1 MVTGWA
7 EVTLFKVNWVDIKK
21 MHTRRQ
27 RRMGKAGSLN
37 GREFPRLQAVA
48 LLVSLAL
55 ALGGCAIPQ
64 IKAEER
70 LFLPLSAE
78 VLDVYTLPPQEFQG
92 TTVGGLS
99 ALAYDRS
106 QDRFYALADDRGRF
120 GPPRFYELAMAFEV
134 DENGQSRFKT
144 VTIESVT
151 PLTDAEGN
159 PYHQGQLD
167 PEGFALSPRN
177 TVLVSSEGDVD
188 QGIPPFLGEFDRE
201 TGRLVTPFRI
211 PERFLPDDANLP
223 TQGVRNNLSFE
234 SLTIN
239 AAPGTAGQTE
249 PFRLFIATESALVQ
263 DYESDPT
270 QPLQSRFLHYLLG
283 EDQSTLIA
291 EHAYPLDLE
300 PSGAVVNGLTDL
312 LVIDQGGHFLGLERA
327 FGLRGFNVRLYQ
339 LATGG
344 ATDISTLATLRGST
358 GGISPI
364 RKQLV
369 FDFADTAVPVDNLE
383 GMTLGPRLPDGSQS
397 LILISDNNFEANRPT
412 QLILLRLQ
420 G

>member
-1 MVTGWA
+1 MERE
-7 EVTLFKVNWVDIKK
+7 EVLTQGVFPG
-21 MHTRRQ
+21 RRGL
-27 RRMGKAGSLN
+27 RGILLLMGLVLMLGS
-37 GREFPRLQAVA
+37 
-48 LLVSLAL
+48 
-55 ALGGCAIPQ
+55 CAIPQ

-78 VLDVYTLPPQEFQG
+78 VLDVYTLPSQEFQG

-106 QDRFYALADDRGRF
+106 VDQFYALSDDRGRY
-120 GPPRFYELAMAFEV
+120 GPPRFYELAMVFEV
-134 DENGQSRFKT
+134 DEDGQPRFKD
-144 VTIESVT
+144 VSIESVT

-159 PYHQGQLD
+159 PYPQGQLD

-177 TVLVSSEGDVD
+177 TVLVSSEGDID

-201 TGRLVTPFRI
+201 TGRLVTSFRI
-211 PERFLPDDANLP
+211 PDRFLPDDADPP

-239 AAPGTAGQTE
+239 AAPSTAGQTE

-263 DYESDPT
+263 DYESDPA

-300 PSGAVVNGLTDL
+300 PSGAVVNGLTEL
-312 LVIDQGGHFLGLERA
+312 LLLDQGGHFLGLERA

-344 ATDISTLATLRGST
+344 ATDISTIASLRGAE
-358 GGISPI
+358 GISPI

-369 FDFADTAVPVDNLE
+369 LDFADTTVPVDNLE

-397 LILISDNNFEANRPT
+397 LMVVSDNNFETNRPT
-412 QLILLRLQ
+412 QFILLRLR

>member
-1 MVTGWA
+1 MQA
-7 EVTLFKVNWVDIKK
+7 Q
-21 MHTRRQ
+21 RQ
-27 RRMGKAGSLN
+27 RRMGKAKILNRGSLR
-37 GREFPRLQAVA
+37 GAWTLA
-48 LLVSLAL
+48 LLVSLVL
-55 ALGGCAIPQ
+55 ALGSCAIPQ
-64 IKAEER
+64 IKAAER
-70 LFLPLSAE
+70 LFLPLAVE
-78 VLDVYTLPPQEFQG
+78 VLDVYTLPPQEFQN

-106 QDRFYALADDRGRF
+106 VDQFYALADDRGRF

-134 DENGQSRFKT
+134 NEDGQPQFRDVS
-144 VTIESVT
+144 IQSVT
-151 PLTDAEGN
+151 PLTAADGS
-159 PYHQGQLD
+159 PYPPGQLD

-177 TVLVSSEGDVD
+177 SVFVSSEGDVS
-188 QGIPPFLGEFDRE
+188 QGISPFLGEFDRE
-201 TGRLVTPFRI
+201 TGQLVTSFRI
-211 PERFLPDDANLP
+211 PDRFLPNDANPP

-234 SLTIN
+234 SLTLN

-249 PFRLFIATESALVQ
+249 PFRLFMATESALVQ
-263 DYESDPT
+263 DYEPDPA

-300 PSGAVVNGLTDL
+300 PSGAVVNGLTEL
-312 LVIDQGGHFLGLERA
+312 LLIDQGGHFLGLERA

-344 ATDISTLATLRGST
+344 ATDTSTLASLRGAE
-358 GGISPI
+358 GLSPI

-369 FDFADTAVPVDNLE
+369 LDFADTPIPVDNLE

-397 LILISDNNFEANRPT
+397 LIIVSDNNFEANRPT

-420 G
+420 GLR

>member
-1 MVTGWA
+1 
-7 EVTLFKVNWVDIKK
+7 
-21 MHTRRQ
+21 
-27 RRMGKAGSLN
+27 MG
-37 GREFPRLQAVA
+37 QARIFHGGGLRVLA
-48 LLVSLAL
+48 LVLSFTL

-64 IKAEER
+64 LRAEER
-70 LFLPLSAE
+70 LFLPLVAE
-78 VLDVYTLPPQEFQG
+78 VLDVYTLPTQDFQD

-106 QDRFYALADDRGRF
+106 VDQFYALSDDRGRF
-120 GPPRFYELAMAFEV
+120 GPPRFYRMTMAFGLG
-134 DENGQSRFKT
+134 DDGQPRFRD
-144 VTIESVT
+144 VAIQSVT
-151 PLTDAEGN
+151 PFTDAEGN
-159 PYHQGQLD
+159 PYPRGQLD
-167 PEGFALSPRN
+167 PEGLALSPRN
-177 TVLVSSEGDVD
+177 TVLMSSEGDVPR
-188 QGIPPFLGEFDRE
+188 GVPPFLGEFDRA
-201 TGRLVTPFRI
+201 TGRLVTAFRL
-211 PERFLPDDANLP
+211 PDRFLPDDANPP

-234 SLTIN
+234 ALTLN

-249 PFRLFIATESALVQ
+249 PFRLFMATESALVQ
-263 DYESDPT
+263 DYEPDPA

-300 PSGAVVNGLTDL
+300 PSGAVVNGLTEL
-312 LVIDQGGHFLGLERA
+312 LLIDQGGHFLGLERA

-344 ATDISTLATLRGST
+344 ATDTSTLASLRGAE
-358 GGISPI
+358 GLSPI

-369 FDFADTAVPVDNLE
+369 LDFADTPIPVDNLE

-397 LILISDNNFEANRPT
+397 LILVSDNNFEANRPT

-420 G
+420 GLR